1 VYAAFNYGEDK
12 ASTCVFEVQRFW
24 ARTLNNQVDG
34 TNNNTSKQQQQ
45 QQSCSDD
52 DNDDD
57 DKNNLNVVMPI
68 VNHDNNCDDNNV
80 AGKFSMTKQ
89 HETCRR
95 CGKTF
100 ETKLNLSNMCSF
112 HADDFGN
119 PGVFKH
125 GVWSCCLKTFE
136 NAPGC
141 TTLPHLCEE
150 TMISIRAEMNPSVSI
165 ENVDINVLNALE
177 ISIFPGSAMYELQ
190 VQISK
195 NLADVLHKYF
205 NVDNIEN
212 FESSLNGTMNVVV
225 NNENIDAQ
233 ENEKK
238 KKSFFG
244 NLLNW
249 NGTTSKKDLTT
260 KETKKMNALSS
271 ENNSN
276 SSSSNHNDVDE
287 VFDVNNI
294 KRNKINKNESNS
306 NSFLQKNVSNKI
318 RKNNNN
324 KNAKANKSTTLNVT
338 QNTTT
343 LTTTNKNKNKKKQEG
358 FYIRYLR
365 IGDINL
371 RRTRRN

>member
-1 VYAAFNYGEDK
+1 
-12 ASTCVFEVQRFW
+12 
-24 ARTLNNQVDG
+24 
-34 TNNNTSKQQQQ
+34 
-45 QQSCSDD
+45 
-52 DNDDD
+52 
-57 DKNNLNVVMPI
+57 M
-68 VNHDNNCDDNNV
+68 
-80 AGKFSMTKQ
+80 
-89 HETCRR
+89 
-95 CGKTF
+95 
-100 ETKLNLSNMCSF
+100 
-112 HADDFGN
+112 
-119 PGVFKH
+119 
-125 GVWSCCLKTFE
+125 
-136 NAPGC
+136 
-141 TTLPHLCEE
+141 LPHLCEE